1 MENGKSAGDMLRLV
15 GFATVCVGLAWAV
28 QVLGFGDATGLGR
41 FMWVMAAAT
50 VCGSGVGMVVASN
63 ALVEPQTAT
72 FG

>member
-1 MENGKSAGDMLRLV
+1 MENGTSAGDMLRSV

-28 QVLGFGDATGLGR
+28 QVLGFGDAAGLGR

-63 ALVEPQTAT
+63 VMSEPEAAT
-72 FG
+72 IG